1 MISRVRVVR
10 FKRFADH
17 DFDLSGGTILLAGP
31 NNSGKTTLL
40 HAIAAWHLA
49 LKRWLAERG
58 ASGGKRRISV
68 VLDEFTALPLRE
80 MNLLWLNRHT
90 AARLP
95 HQKQPKPAPIYV
107 EVTVRKGQRVEES
120 LTIEFMYANEKLVYI
135 RPVQS
140 PDSPD
145 PIDEL
150 PDWAKSLEVVH
161 VPAFSGIGTQE
172 PRHAIGIQKKLV
184 GEGRPGEIVR
194 NLLLDIWET
203 SIKQEQ
209 KSPWKDLKADIERLF
224 QCDLLPPEFSD
235 ARPYVVCEYRPKA
248 NAAEKSP
255 PCPETGYRERRQR
268 FPSSA
273 LAAVVL
279 SRTALFRPAAGRARC
294 SLALH
299 SAA

>member
-17 DFDLSGGTILLAGP
+17 DFDLSGGTVLLAGP

-49 LKRWLAERG
+49 LKRWIAERG
-58 ASGGKRRISV
+58 TSGGKRRIGV

-107 EVTVRKGQRVEES
+107 EVTVSKGQRVEES

-140 PDSPD
+140 PESPQE
-145 PIDEL
+145 IRAL

-172 PRHAIGIQKKLV
+172 PRHAVGIQKKLI

-194 NLLLDIWET
+194 NLLLDIWEA
-203 SIKQEQ
+203 SRRQEDQ
-209 KSPWKDLKADIERLF
+209 PPQETLAPWKDLKADIERLF
-224 QCDLLPPEFSD
+224 QCDLLSPEFSD

-248 NAAEKSP
+248 NPAEKTARTPKLDIANAGSGFHQVLLLLSFFHAP
-255 PCPETGYRERRQR
+255 VVC
-268 FPSSA
+268 
-273 LAAVVL
+273 LAA
-279 SRTALFRPAAGRARC
+279 G
-294 SLALH
+294 
-299 SAA
+299 